1 MRLTILGCSGS
12 MSGPDGA
19 ASSYLLQADG
29 YDDDG
34 KLRTYSIVMDFGPGA
49 MGQLLRH
56 LDLAELDAV
65 FLSHLHADHCVD
77 ITGMQVYRRWFP
89 TGPLPRI
96 DVYSP
101 EDGQA
106 RTRQIGGD
114 PEEETYEGE
123 FNFVKLMPG
132 DTAQV
137 GPMSIEAFD
146 TWHTVPGVGL
156 RITGPSESDPRRD
169 VVFAYTGDSDL
180 CEAVVDM
187 AHRVDLL
194 LSECA
199 FEDGRD
205 SVRGVHM
212 TGSRAGQ
219 LAQQAGV
226 ARLLLTHLQPW
237 TSPDGVRR
245 AAEAI
250 YSGPV
255 RCVRPAEKFEI

>member
-29 YDDDG
+29 EDAAG
-34 KLRTYSIVMDFGPGA
+34 KLRTYSIAMDFGPGA

-56 LDLAELDAV
+56 LDPAKLDAIV
-65 FLSHLHADHCVD
+65 LSHLHADHCVD
-77 ITGMQVYRRWFP
+77 VTGMQVYRRWFP

-114 PEEETYEGE
+114 SEEETYSNE
-123 FNFVKLMPG
+123 FRFVEICPG
-132 DTAQV
+132 SVMQI
-137 GPMSIEAFD
+137 GPMRIEAFEA
-146 TWHTVPGVGL
+146 WHTVPGVGL
-156 RITGPSESDPRRD
+156 RVTGPSEADVNRD
-169 VVFAYTGDSDL
+169 VTFAYTGDSDL
-180 CEAVVDM
+180 CDGEVEA
-187 AHRVDLL
+187 ARRVDLL

-212 TGSRAGQ
+212 TGTRAGQ
-219 LAQQAGV
+219 LAQQAG
-226 ARLLLTHLQPW
+226 AAKLLLTHLQPW
-237 TSPDGVRR
+237 TSPENVRR
-245 AAEAI
+245 AAETVFA
-250 YSGPV
+250 GPV
-255 RCVRPAEKFEI
+255 RCVRPGEKFAI